1 MRISARADYAVR
13 AATELAAA
21 PADSPTRTAEAIA
34 VAQDIP
40 RKFLEGIL
48 VSLREAQLVTAQRGL
63 GGGYRLSRA
72 AQDITVADVVR
83 AVDGPLVFVRG
94 ERPSELRY
102 DGSAQPLLSVWVA
115 LRARV
120 REVLEGVTLAD
131 LVAGET
137 PASIAAVVADPSVW
151 ENPPE

>member
-1 MRISARADYAVR
+1 MRISARAEYAVR

-21 PADSPTRTAEAIA
+21 SPESATRTTEAIA
-34 VAQDIP
+34 QAQEIP

-48 VSLREAQLVTAQRGL
+48 LSLREAQLVTAQRGI
-63 GGGYRLSRA
+63 GGGYRLLRPA
-72 AQDITVADVVR
+72 DQITVADVVR

-94 ERPSELRY
+94 ERPSDLRY
-102 DGSAQPLLSVWVA
+102 DGSAEPLLGVWVA

-131 LVAGET
+131 LARGDL
-137 PASIAAVVADPSVW
+137 PGPIAAINEDPAVW
-151 ENPPE
+151 ANPE

>member
-21 PADSPTRTAEAIA
+21 SAESPTRTTEAIA
-34 VAQDIP
+34 QAQDIP

-48 VSLREAQLVTAQRGL
+48 VSLREAELVTAQRGI
-63 GGGYRLSRA
+63 GGGYRLLRPA
-72 AQDITVADVVR
+72 NGITVADVVR

-102 DGSAQPLLSVWVA
+102 DGSAEPLLGVWVA

-120 REVLEGVTLAD
+120 REVLEGVTLED
-131 LVAGET
+131 LAQAEL
-137 PASIAAVVADPSVW
+137 PAPIAALIEDSAAW
-151 ENPPE
+151 ESPE

>member
-1 MRISARADYAVR
+1 MRISARSDYAVR

-21 PADSPTRTAEAIA
+21 EAEGRTRTTEAIA
-34 VAQDIP
+34 EAQGIS

-48 VSLREAQLVTAQRGL
+48 VDLREAGLVVGQRGA
-63 GGGYRLSRA
+63 GGGYRLTRPA
-72 AQDITVADVVR
+72 DDITVADVVR

-94 ERPSELRY
+94 ERPSDLHY
-102 DGSAQPLLSVWVA
+102 DGTAQPLLAVWVA

-120 REVLEGVTLAD
+120 REALEGVSIAQ
-131 LVAGET
+131 VASGAL
-137 PASIAAVVADPSVW
+137 PASVTAMVDDPAVW